1 MSNEIKQCSRM
12 GISLD
17 GMPKSIR
24 QAVATELGTNS
35 EGEMKDI
42 FKIEQCSKSKVFGS
56 VWGVNNRLQ
65 SDKTMLHYFVE
76 Y

>member
-1 MSNEIKQCSRM
+1 MRLSNALEWEFHWMACPNPYDKQWQLNQ
-12 GISLD
+12 GQIQ
-17 GMPKSIR
+17 K
-24 QAVATELGTNS
+24 

-42 FKIEQCSKSKVFGS
+42 FKIEQCSKSKAFGS

-65 SDKTMLHYFVE
+65 SDKTMLRYFVE